1 MLDENP
7 SQMLD
12 LCARIAESRKAKG
25 LTLSKVSSA
34 LKIRSAYL
42 KAIESGKLDNIPPG
56 MYANAYIRSYA
67 KFLGLD
73 YEEPAQS
80 DVTNVSNLKRSESSI
95 NDMSPKTRIVYVSIG
110 LVVLVNLIYYTIS
123 HFK

>member
-7 SQMLD
+7 SQMFD

-73 YEEPAQS
+73 YDEPAQS
-80 DVTNVSNLKRSESSI
+80 DVTNVSNLKRSETSI
-95 NDMSPKTRIVYVSIG
+95 NDMSPRAIIVYVSIG
-110 LVVLVNLIYYTIS
+110 LVMLVNLIYYVIS
-123 HFK
+123 HF

>member
-7 SQMLD
+7 PQMLD

-42 KAIESGKLDNIPPG
+42 KAIESGKLDDIPPG

-67 KFLGLD
+67 KFLELD
-73 YEEPAQS
+73 YDEPAQS
-80 DVTNVSNLKRSESSI
+80 DVTNISNLKRSESSM
-95 NDMSPKTRIVYVSIG
+95 NDMSPKAKIVYISLG
-110 LVVLVNLIYYTIS
+110 LVVLVNLVYYVMS